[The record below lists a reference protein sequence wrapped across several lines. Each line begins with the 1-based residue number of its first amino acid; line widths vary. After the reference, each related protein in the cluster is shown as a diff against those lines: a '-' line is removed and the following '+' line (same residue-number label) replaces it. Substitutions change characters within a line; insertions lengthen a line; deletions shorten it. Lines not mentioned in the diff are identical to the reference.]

1 MEILFIVTMVTLF
14 TVVLAL
20 VIWTAIRNTRR
31 VHANLV
37 RLAGNL
43 GLRLDPPDPP
53 RGLMGEQ
60 PCLLGSIRGKAV
72 KIDTYTTGSGKS
84 QSIWTEVEVTPVL
97 TGDMTFSIT
106 REGIG
111 TRFLKMFG
119 AKEIKV
125 GDREFDDAWFVQT
138 NRPEFLRA
146 ALLPELQQKFRP
158 FRGAFKLESGLVTYT
173 EQGLLTNEATCH
185 RFELAT
191 HLACDLADV
200 AEVHARH
207 DDRG

>member
-1 MEILFIVTMVTLF
+1 
-14 TVVLAL
+14 
-20 VIWTAIRNTRR
+20 
-31 VHANLV
+31 
-37 RLAGNL
+37 
-43 GLRLDPPDPP
+43 
-53 RGLMGEQ
+53 
-60 PCLLGSIRGKAV
+60 
-72 KIDTYTTGSGKS
+72 
-84 QSIWTEVEVTPVL
+84 VTPIL
-97 TGDMTFSIT
+97 SGIMTFSIT
-106 REGIG
+106 REGFG
-111 TRFLKMFG
+111 SRFLKMFG

-158 FRGAFKLESGLVTYT
+158 FSGVFKLESGMVTYS
-173 EQGLLTNEATCH
+173 EQGLLTNEAACH

-191 HLACDLADV
+191 DLACDLADI